1 MNKLANRHCV
11 PCHGGV
17 PPLTGEEIRKL
28 LRELRGWEVVAEH
41 QLEKHYTF
49 LNFREAL
56 SFVNRVAAIAEQE
69 GHHPDISFGW
79 AYAHLEIWTHA
90 IDGLSES
97 DFILAAR
104 IDALTT
110 AK

>member
-1 MNKLANRHCV
+1 MEKLASRHCV

-17 PPLTGEEIRKL
+17 PRLVGEEVEKL
-28 LRELRGWEVVAEH
+28 AGQLSGWEVGEEH
-41 QLEKHYTF
+41 HLQKHYTF
-49 LNFREAL
+49 PNFREAL
-56 SFVNRVAAIAEQE
+56 SFVTRVGAVAEQE

-79 AYAHLEIWTHA
+79 GYADLKIWTHA

-104 IDALTT
+104 IDAM
-110 AK
+110 